1 MPRKDW
7 PSKVGRGSPRGS
19 LKFGRKKKKM
29 VATRSEGMWSGE
41 GGKEVKRKKKHQRWL
56 VTAGT
61 GVERKI
67 LAADSCRDSAARAM
81 QAS

>member
-7 PSKVGRGSPRGS
+7 LSEVGCGSPRGS
-19 LKFGRKKKKM
+19 LKIEGMKDGGHEIGRHVERRGRKVRK
-29 VATRSEGMWSGE
+29 
-41 GGKEVKRKKKHQRWL
+41 KKKHQRWL

-67 LAADSCRDSAARAM
+67 LAADSCRGSAAKTMRA
-81 QAS
+81 S

>member
-1 MPRKDW
+1 MR
-7 PSKVGRGSPRGS
+7 SK
-19 LKFGRKKKKM
+19 
-29 VATRSEGMWSGE
+29 GMWGGQ
-41 GGKEVKRKKKHQRWL
+41 GGKEGRKKKKHQRWL

-67 LAADSCRDSAARAM
+67 LAADSCRGSAARAM

>member
-19 LKFGRKKKKM
+19 LKFEKKKKM

-41 GGKEVKRKKKHQRWL
+41 GGRKPREKKTSEVVGYSRYRSGKENP
-56 VTAGT
+56 
-61 GVERKI
+61 
-67 LAADSCRDSAARAM
+67 CR
-81 QAS
+81 

>member
-1 MPRKDW
+1 MWGEEGERK
-7 PSKVGRGSPRGS
+7 
-19 LKFGRKKKKM
+19 
-29 VATRSEGMWSGE
+29 EG
-41 GGKEVKRKKKHQRWL
+41 RKKKHQRWL

-67 LAADSCRDSAARAM
+67 LAADSCRGSAARAM